1 MTVPTLQSSPFHFA
15 DRMTMKLG
23 LRRYSSPF
31 QTLFKRRR
39 RRLHQPLSYRQ
50 LLFRVTV
57 IFALVFFAFIL
68 VNGDIPRL
76 WYQSVRNAS
85 TDFTP
90 LLQSRGP
97 LPAPP
102 HPFRTFDGQH
112 IAAVEG
118 ERSAKLGIDLYA
130 EAMPRY
136 RYVRHLGQGRE
147 GVVRL
152 YKDIVT
158 GGDVVI
164 KSWFRQGRNP
174 LPDSLLPLFAGKD
187 NNISHV
193 MSKTGREIGLRNWP
207 TEVEATLIFSGLNSS
222 IPRWP
227 ATNASS
233 AVGDGLIVGR
243 PFGESYG
250 ILPAIDYF
258 VGLRTEDSLALTST
272 GREAALRKHEQQYR
286 LPWYLVTPVVGKSLD
301 DFVRTLPDKGDLIS
315 DVDNEYRPGLDGL
328 LVALDRLHSKGYCHD
343 DVKLDNIFTGSGRN
357 EQFILGDLGNVR
369 QTDHPYHQTVDFT
382 GRNHWKDC
390 RADDVRRL
398 LMSYLQFLREAS
410 MRNDGSGST
419 VFDFDFQYTR
429 KAPWTRL
436 YWAFLSD
443 QGGPIRVADVLAYS
457 ENEAAPID
465 ASTQNDSSR
474 TERFDEAGDKARHR
488 ANRWKP
494 PLSSY
499 QRESLRVKVDEELTC
514 TTLRWQ
520 WAVWLWFY
528 IRYGWLAFFP
538 YW

>member
-1 MTVPTLQSSPFHFA
+1 
-15 DRMTMKLG
+15 MKFV
-23 LRRYSSPF
+23 RRYSSPF
-31 QTLFKRRR
+31 QSLFNRRR

-50 LLFRVTV
+50 LLFRTS
-57 IFALVFFAFIL
+57 LVFVFIFIVFVL
-68 VNGDIPRL
+68 INGDIPRL

-90 LLQSRGP
+90 LLQSRP
-97 LPAPP
+97 SLPAPAY
-102 HPFRTFDGQH
+102 PFRTFDGKH
-112 IAAVEG
+112 IAALEG
-118 ERSAKLGIDLYA
+118 EHSAKLGTDLFA

-136 RYVRHLGQGRE
+136 KYVRDLGQGRE

-152 YKDIVT
+152 YEDKVT
-158 GGDVVI
+158 GANVVI

-187 NNISHV
+187 NNATEA
-193 MSKTGREIGLRNWP
+193 MLKTGREIGLRNWP

-222 IPRWP
+222 DPGWTAI
-227 ATNASS
+227 NASS
-233 AVGDGLIVGR
+233 DTGNDYIVGR
-243 PFGESYG
+243 PFGESFG

-258 VGLRTEDSLALTST
+258 VGLRPGDSLALTSI
-272 GREAALRKHEQQYR
+272 GREAAVRKHEQQYR

-301 DFVRTLPDKGDLIS
+301 KFAQEEHESTPLGGDGRKGPQVLVS
-315 DVDNEYRPGLDGL
+315 DVDDRYRPGFDGL

-343 DVKLDNIFTGSGRN
+343 DVKLDNIFTGNGKS

-369 QTDHPYHQTVDFT
+369 EANHPYHQTVDFT

-410 MRNDGSGST
+410 TRDDSIGSAA
-419 VFDFDFQYTR
+419 FDYEFQYTR

-436 YWAFLSD
+436 YWAFLSVE
-443 QGGPIRVADVLAYS
+443 GAPIRVADVLAYS
-457 ENEAAPID
+457 ENDAAAASRLIKDDSDENEGSGETGDGTRSRGSRWRPPI
-465 ASTQNDSSR
+465 
-474 TERFDEAGDKARHR
+474 
-488 ANRWKP
+488 
-494 PLSSY
+494 SSY
-499 QRESLRVKVDEELTC
+499 RREYLRFKVDEELTC

-528 IRYGWLAFFP
+528 VRYGWLIFFP
-538 YW
+538 